1 MCISCWAVL
10 RASVLTGHGQQKSFE
25 TTHDTDGQQQEH
37 PANAHK
43 VLDGRLLLEFVRP
56 SDVGWPEKLQALV

>member
-1 MCISCWAVL
+1 ML

-43 VLDGRLLLEFVRP
+43 VLDRRLLLEFLR
-56 SDVGWPEKLQALV
+56 SFDVGWPEKLWALV